1 MQEQI
6 LENKKSIDWFTESR
20 FGMFIHWGLYAAI
33 GKGEWFMYGQ
43 KIPVEEYEKI
53 APTFNP
59 QRFNAKEWVSVAKEA
74 GMKYIVITAKHHD
87 GFAMFKS
94 ETEPFNIVDSTPF
107 ERDPLKELAEE
118 CAIQGMKLCFYYSH
132 VIDWHHPHSIHE
144 HHNNSWDYQLEEKS
158 FYNYW
163 NRLVK
168 PQIKELLTQY
178 GPIGLIWFDTAGGLS
193 KKDSEEIV
201 QLVKKYQP
209 DCLINSRVSHW
220 PNFGDYQSKGD
231 NEIPMNGEN
240 TKAWETPMTLNKSWG
255 YTEQDDNYKT
265 TESII
270 KKMVSIVSK
279 GGNLLLNV
287 GPTELG
293 EIPVPS
299 VDKLKEIGKW
309 MNENGEAVYGTKA
322 SPYPYEFDWGAITVK
337 GKKVYLHI
345 QNNKWSAGSIQ
356 INGFKSKVKKV
367 YLLSAPQCNIPF
379 KQNSVEYVGLYN
391 LHLELQNEPPSEF
404 ISVVVME
411 LDGELQIDS
420 AFIEQSGIIKLDL
433 GHSIIE
439 KEHDH
444 NVAKWKVKVAEKGKY
459 EIRLITY
466 KKAGTNWEDEF
477 NQDMIIRFGNKTK
490 NVLPKEDKI
499 VMDSDNCQYPYTE
512 VHSHLGTF
520 ELETTGLFSV
530 ELGSNKIKEKAKG
543 PEIWQAATVKIRTV
557 QIIKTT

>member
-6 LENKKSIDWFTESR
+6 VENKKSIDWFTESR

-33 GKGEWFMYGQ
+33 GKSEWTMYGQ
-43 KIPVEEYEKI
+43 KIPVKEYEKI
-53 APTFNP
+53 AATFNP
-59 QRFNAKEWVSVAKEA
+59 KRFNAKEWVSVAKEA

-118 CAIQGMKLCFYYSH
+118 CAIQGLKLCFYYSH

-144 HHNNSWDYQLEEKS
+144 HCNNTWDYQLEEKS

-168 PQIKELLTQY
+168 PQITELLTQY
-178 GPIGLIWFDTAGGLS
+178 GPIGIIWFDTAGGLS

-231 NEIPMNGEN
+231 NEIPMYGEG

-255 YTEQDDNYKT
+255 YNEQDDNYKT

-270 KKMVSIVSK
+270 RKMVTIFSK

-287 GPTELG
+287 GPTSLG
-293 EIPVPS
+293 EIPIPS
-299 VDKLKEIGKW
+299 VEKLKEIGAW
-309 MNENGEAVYGTKA
+309 MNENGEAVYGTKE
-322 SPYPYEFDWGAITVK
+322 SPFPYEFDWGAITVK

-345 QNNKWSAGSIQ
+345 QNNKWSTGSIR

-367 YLLSAPQCNIPF
+367 YLLSEPHLNVPF
-379 KQNSVEYVGLYN
+379 EQNSVEFVGLYN
-391 LHLELQNEPPSEF
+391 LHLNLQNEPPSEF
-404 ISVVVME
+404 ISVVVVE
-411 LDGELQIDS
+411 LEGELQIDS
-420 AFIEQSGIIKLDL
+420 TFIEQSGMIKLDL

-444 NVAKWKVKVAEKGKY
+444 NVAKWKVKIAEKGKY

-466 KKAGTNWEDEF
+466 KKAGTNWADEF
-477 NQDMIIRFGNKTK
+477 NQDMILRFGNKTK

-499 VMDSDNCQYPYTE
+499 VTDSDNCQYPYSE
-512 VHSHLGTF
+512 VQSHLGTF
-520 ELETTGLFSV
+520 DIETIGLFSL
-530 ELGSNKIKEKAKG
+530 ELGSNRIKEKAKG
-543 PEIWQAATVKIRTV
+543 PEIWQAEAVKIRTI
-557 QIIKTT
+557 QIIKTN